1 MSERKQR
8 ILLGWALVFLTIY
21 GLSLMFLFRMLPPPS
36 ATWTAGRIA
45 EFYTQHRTSIRLGA
59 VVASW
64 TSGFEVPLVIVL
76 GIQLARHE
84 EGVPVWAIAS
94 VCAGTVTS
102 MFLVL
107 PPIFWG
113 VAAFTPQRASEITA
127 TMHELGVLTLVTTT
141 QYFIFMFVAV
151 IVICL
156 TPNSV
161 VHSPFPRW
169 FGYFTAWATVMFE
182 VGPVAFLTRTGPFSW
197 NGLLVFW
204 APFSIFGLW
213 IILLAGLFFKSL
225 AQQSM
230 DSADVVPP
238 AVASE

>member
-1 MSERKQR
+1 MSERKQQ

-21 GLSLMFLFRMLPPPS
+21 GLALLLLFRMMPPPS
-36 ATWTAGRIA
+36 ATWTAQRIA
-45 EFYTQHRTSIRLGA
+45 KFYTQHSTPTRVGA

-64 TSGFEVPLVIVL
+64 TSGFEVPLVVVL

-84 EGVPVWAIAS
+84 DGKPVWAIAS
-94 VCAGTVTS
+94 VCAGIVS
-102 MFLVL
+102 SLFLVL

-113 VAAFTPQRASEITA
+113 VAAFTPQRAPEITA
-127 TMHELGVLTLVTTT
+127 AMHELGVLTLMTTT

-169 FGYFTAWATVMFE
+169 FGYLTAWATLMFE
-182 VGPVAFLTRTGPFSW
+182 AGPIAFLVRTGPFSW

-204 APFSIFGLW
+204 APFSIFGVW
-213 IILLAGLFFKSL
+213 IILLAGLLFQSL
-225 AQQSM
+225 ARQSM
-230 DSADVVPP
+230 ESAGASSAV
-238 AVASE
+238 VAS